1 MDNNKIDELLHDG
14 IALMQQKHF
23 HSAITL
29 FTKANKMDEE
39 NPLPSLLVASCLLLT
54 LCDDMSEKEIDH
66 VYRTADDLISTAQQ
80 RNGKAWD
87 KTPETYP
94 LR

>member
-1 MDNNKIDELLHDG
+1 MMALPSCNKSIFT
-14 IALMQQKHF
+14 QQSRF
-23 HSAITL
+23 